1 MANRG
6 GGRQLEVRDLQQ
18 YVATE
23 REDLPSF
30 GYEQSQSSG
39 NFVRFVGEAERLLQG
54 QLASTPAARQ
64 EAFQRALRLLA
75 QRQDANE
82 AVQYNNHVPPPQH
95 VAGYPQRRDIP
106 PVRAP
111 SQQPTPTRTPTPSW
125 NGGYMY
131 DSSTSTGSS
140 YDSAPPPT
148 SPRKPHWSDG
158 MDFTEYCFYS
168 RPPPHL
174 PYPPH
179 QPELEAPGDLIMFDL
194 HPEDSTTSRNSRPGR
209 VHYDGKGPLGPG
221 DRPDRFDAP
230 ASPESS
236 NSSDRHYQDSSDP
249 HFQDNMALG
258 EIRFYTRQDMLGDL
272 ELPNQAEIDE
282 ELQFVYK
289 LYQQRLYGQAQH
301 CDMSC
306 DTTKDP
312 ITCCWKS
319 KWAEMEQKMRTS
331 EPDSH
336 IRRKLILDQYTRD
349 IRFTVF
355 KHIRRAQMWPE
366 QYPKDLEM
374 ELEKFYHTCKNPS
387 GEDYWRCGK
396 ETGLGSEGVVHYI
409 EERRKKNALTNA
421 SDPHY
426 EDNMALGE
434 IRFYTRQD
442 MLGELQLVNSADMD
456 EELQFVYELYKQ
468 RLYGQAR
475 HCDMSCDTTKD
486 PITCCW
492 KSKWAEVEQ
501 QQDPDEKK
509 QLILNQYTRDI
520 RSTVFKHIRRNELW
534 PENYPDDLYD
544 ELEKFYDTCKNPS
557 GEDYRRCGKE
567 TGLGSEGVMHYVE
580 ERRKQRHQ

>member
-1 MANRG
+1 M
-6 GGRQLEVRDLQQ
+6 
-18 YVATE
+18 ATE

-289 LYQQRLYGQAQH
+289 LYQVRN
-301 CDMSC
+301 
-306 DTTKDP
+306 T
-312 ITCCWKS
+312 
-319 KWAEMEQKMRTS
+319 RT
-331 EPDSH
+331 
-336 IRRKLILDQYTRD
+336 I
-349 IRFTVF
+349 F
-355 KHIRRAQMWPE
+355 
-366 QYPKDLEM
+366 
-374 ELEKFYHTCKNPS
+374 N
-387 GEDYWRCGK
+387 
-396 ETGLGSEGVVHYI
+396 
-409 EERRKKNALTNA
+409 
-421 SDPHY
+421 
-426 EDNMALGE
+426 
-434 IRFYTRQD
+434 
-442 MLGELQLVNSADMD
+442 
-456 EELQFVYELYKQ
+456 
-468 RLYGQAR
+468 
-475 HCDMSCDTTKD
+475 
-486 PITCCW
+486 
-492 KSKWAEVEQ
+492 
-501 QQDPDEKK
+501 
-509 QLILNQYTRDI
+509 
-520 RSTVFKHIRRNELW
+520 
-534 PENYPDDLYD
+534 
-544 ELEKFYDTCKNPS
+544 
-557 GEDYRRCGKE
+557 
-567 TGLGSEGVMHYVE
+567 
-580 ERRKQRHQ
+580 